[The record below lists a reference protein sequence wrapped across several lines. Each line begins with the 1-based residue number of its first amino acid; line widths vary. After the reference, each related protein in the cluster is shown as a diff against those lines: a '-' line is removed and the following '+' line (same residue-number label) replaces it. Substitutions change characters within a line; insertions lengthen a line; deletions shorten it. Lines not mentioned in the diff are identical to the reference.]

1 MEEEPM
7 GGEQEVT
14 QAFVRRLLEE
24 RRSLRERLLRLQKID
39 TAPAIRDTPEGHF
52 RSVDMLDMAADS
64 LRNDLQWTTREKF
77 LARVAQ
83 LDRAYRK
90 LMHGSY
96 GVCEGCGTDIPA
108 KRLEAMPDAAY
119 CLPCQEEEEG
129 LRSHRRLTG

>member
-1 MEEEPM
+1 M
-7 GGEQEVT
+7 GGEREVT
-14 QAFVRRLLEE
+14 QALVRRLLEE
-24 RRSLRERLLRLQKID
+24 RRSLRERLLRLEESG
-39 TAPAIRDTPEGHF
+39 TAPAIRNTPEAHV

-119 CLPCQEEEEG
+119 CLPCQEDGEG
-129 LRSHRRLTG
+129 TRRRA

>member
-1 MEEEPM
+1 MKEEPI
-7 GGEQEVT
+7 GGKREVT
-14 QAFVRRLLEE
+14 QALVRRLLEE

-39 TAPAIRDTPEGHF
+39 TAPAIRDTPEDHV

-77 LARVAQ
+77 FARVAQ

-96 GVCEGCGTDIPA
+96 GICEGCGMDIPA

-119 CLPCQEEEEG
+119 CIPCQEEQEG
-129 LRSHRRLTG
+129 LRPHRRLTG

>member
-7 GGEQEVT
+7 GGEREVT
-14 QAFVRRLLEE
+14 QALERRLLEE

-39 TAPAIRDTPEGHF
+39 TAPAIRDTPEAHV
-52 RSVDMLDMAADS
+52 RTTDTADMAADS
-64 LRNDLQWTTREKF
+64 FRNDLQWMTRENL

-90 LMHGSY
+90 LMHESY
-96 GVCEGCGTDIPA
+96 GICEGCGTDVPA

-119 CLPCQEEEEG
+119 CLSCQEEREG
-129 LRSHRRLTG
+129 TRRRA

>member
-1 MEEEPM
+1 M
-7 GGEQEVT
+7 GGEREVT
-14 QAFVRRLLEE
+14 QALVRRLLEE

-39 TAPAIRDTPEGHF
+39 TAPAIRDTPEDHV

-77 LARVAQ
+77 FARVAQ

-96 GVCEGCGTDIPA
+96 GSAKGAAWTSLPSGWRRCPMLPTASPA
-108 KRLEAMPDAAY
+108 R
-119 CLPCQEEEEG
+119 
-129 LRSHRRLTG
+129 RSKKD

>member
-1 MEEEPM
+1 M
-7 GGEQEVT
+7 GGEREVT
-14 QAFVRRLLEE
+14 QALVRRLLEE

-39 TAPAIRDTPEGHF
+39 TAPAVRDTPAAHV

-108 KRLEAMPDAAY
+108 KRLEAMPDGAY